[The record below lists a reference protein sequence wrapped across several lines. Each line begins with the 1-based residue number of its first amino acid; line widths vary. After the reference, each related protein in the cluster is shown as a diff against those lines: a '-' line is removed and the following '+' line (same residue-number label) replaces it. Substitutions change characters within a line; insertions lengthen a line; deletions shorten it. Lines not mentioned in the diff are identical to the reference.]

1 MTMPRRTFL
10 GLAASVLPASA
21 MAFDFR
27 SGSGS
32 SRPSEPPPG
41 SVGRQSQMLFV
52 GEGNRRFG
60 LTSLLVLGDNAAW
73 YADFKSRVVKRDEDR
88 IGILRDIPLVGKLF
102 APRLRTGDFNASR
115 EIGLT
120 FRVNDAMVVD
130 LHRSKLTRQA
140 LAQKL
145 LNREETAPILRLP
158 GARGPVR
165 TVGVVNQKISYFLV
179 SAPLPVQSYSPPAPL
194 RALAGGTPAT
204 QIGRAYNNGEALLVS
219 VSPSIFTGWS

>member
-1 MTMPRRTFL
+1 MTIPRRTFL
-10 GLAASVLPASA
+10 GLAAAFLPASA

-27 SGSGS
+27 SGADS

-52 GEGNRRFG
+52 GQGNRRFG
-60 LTSLLVLGDNAAW
+60 LKSLLVLGDNAAW
-73 YADFKSRVVKRDEDR
+73 YASFQRRVVQRDEDR
-88 IGILRDIPLVGKLF
+88 IGILRDIPLVGQLF
-102 APRLRTGDFNASR
+102 APRLRSRDFDASR
-115 EIGLT
+115 QIGLT

-130 LHRSKLTRQA
+130 LHRSKLSRQA

-145 LNREETAPILRLP
+145 LNSDETGPILRLP
-158 GARGPVR
+158 GASGPVR

-179 SAPLPVQSYSPPAPL
+179 SAPLPVQSFSPPAPL

-204 QIGRAYNNGEALLVS
+204 EIGRAYNNGEALLVS
-219 VSPSIFTGWS
+219 VSPSIFTNWS